1 MKRKREFVT
10 SYQAFELGRTYN
22 VYEYF
27 DENGKL
33 VVDKKDADDI
43 KGYNMRGDRQTLEG
57 IIKKTDYGIK
67 VCFQKLAAPHSE
79 LDSTRY
85 SNQLRHH
92 IETFVKNYLKKVNKE
107 IEEEEI
113 IDEVE
118 KKVRN
123 IVSDVKKE
131 LPNVDV
137 DVIIK
142 EFLDKE
148 NISNDAVIA
157 TILNNILN
165 ESNNEQ
171 NEERQ

>member
-1 MKRKREFVT
+1 MKGRREFVT

-33 VVDKKDADDI
+33 VVDKKDVDDI
-43 KGYNMRGDRQTLEG
+43 KGYNMRGDRQSLEG
-57 IIKKTDYGIK
+57 IIKKTDDGIK
-67 VCFQKLAAPHSE
+67 VCFQKLAVPHSE

-92 IETFVKNYLKKVNKE
+92 IETFVKNYLKKVNKD
-107 IEEEEI
+107 IEEKEI

-118 KKVRN
+118 NKVRN
-123 IVSDVKKE
+123 IVDNVKKE

-142 EFLDKE
+142 EFLNKE
-148 NISNDAVIA
+148 SISNDMVIT
-157 TILNNILN
+157 TILNNILEKN
-165 ESNNEQ
+165 DNEQ